1 MKSRPSA
8 SPVYSVQRGVDQAKG
23 SSERNEEITLSPT
36 QSKQNKFRCKRKGD
50 GAGLDLFG
58 YPEAERSTLQGDWGF
73 KGTASPWDV

>member
-23 SSERNEEITLSPT
+23 SSERIAEITLSPT

-58 YPEAERSTLQGDWGF
+58 YFFYQE
-73 KGTASPWDV
+73 KK